1 MLLPVKWDSQVHS
14 KMENR
19 QQISVINS
27 VVKLIQEFNKLPGIG
42 VKTAQR
48 LAFHLIRMPNED
60 SISLANAII
69 EMKNSIITCDVC
81 QNITDINPCNICNN
95 PSRNNKTICVVEEPL
110 DVLAIERT
118 GSYFG
123 LYHVLNGCISPT
135 NGVGPDE
142 LTIKLLL
149 ERLRLKSEKLNDSV
163 EEIILATNSNLEGE
177 ATSMYLQQ
185 LMQPLGYKIT
195 RIARG
200 LPTGAELEYADETTI
215 ARAIEGRYT
224 L

>member
-48 LAFHLIRMPNED
+48 LAFHLIRMPDED
-60 SISLANAII
+60 SITLANAII

-149 ERLRLKSEKLNDSV
+149 ERLRLASEELNDSV

>member
-1 MLLPVKWDSQVHS
+1 MERRQPVSA
-14 KMENR
+14 
-19 QQISVINS
+19 IGS

-42 VKTAQR
+42 IKTAQR
-48 LAFHLIRMPNED
+48 LAFHLIRMPSED
-60 SISLANAII
+60 SSSLANAII
-69 EMKNSIITCDVC
+69 EMKNSIETCTMC
-81 QNITDINPCNICNN
+81 QNITDFSPCNICNN

-135 NGVGPDE
+135 NGIGPDE

-149 ERLRLKSEKLNDSV
+149 ERLRLSSEKANGNI

-215 ARAIEGRYT
+215 AKAMEGRYT

>member
-1 MLLPVKWDSQVHS
+1 MPLLGKWACQGRF
-14 KMENR
+14 KMESR
-19 QQISVINS
+19 REISAIDPVL
-27 VVKLIQEFNKLPGIG
+27 KLIQELNKLPGIG
-42 VKTAQR
+42 IKTAQR
-48 LAFHLIRMPNED
+48 LAFHLIKIPND
-60 SISLANAII
+60 SVSLANAII
-69 EMKNSIITCDVC
+69 EMTNSIKTCIIC
-81 QNITDINPCNICNN
+81 QNITDISPCKICNN

-118 GSYFG
+118 GSYSG

-135 NGVGPDE
+135 NGIGPDE

-149 ERLRLKSEKLNDSV
+149 ERLRLASENPNSTV

-177 ATSMYLQQ
+177 ATSMYLQH
-185 LMQPLGYKIT
+185 LMQPFKYKIT

-200 LPTGAELEYADETTI
+200 LPTGAELEYADEATI
-215 ARAIEGRYT
+215 TKAMEGRYT

>member
-1 MLLPVKWDSQVHS
+1 
-14 KMENR
+14 MENR

-48 LAFHLIRMPNED
+48 LAFHLIRMPDED
-60 SISLANAII
+60 SITLANAII

-149 ERLRLKSEKLNDSV
+149 ERLRLASEKLNDSVV

>member
-1 MLLPVKWDSQVHS
+1 M
-14 KMENR
+14 
-19 QQISVINS
+19 
-27 VVKLIQEFNKLPGIG
+27 
-42 VKTAQR
+42 
-48 LAFHLIRMPNED
+48 
-60 SISLANAII
+60 
-69 EMKNSIITCDVC
+69 
-81 QNITDINPCNICNN
+81 
-95 PSRNNKTICVVEEPL
+95 
-110 DVLAIERT
+110 
-118 GSYFG
+118 
-123 LYHVLNGCISPT
+123 
-135 NGVGPDE
+135 
-142 LTIKLLL
+142 
-149 ERLRLKSEKLNDSV
+149 V

>member
-149 ERLRLKSEKLNDSV
+149 ERLRLASEKLNDSV

>member
-48 LAFHLIRMPNED
+48 LAFHLIRMPDED
-60 SISLANAII
+60 SITLANAII

-149 ERLRLKSEKLNDSV
+149 ERLRLASEELNDSV

-215 ARAIEGRYT
+215 ARAIEARYT

>member
-1 MLLPVKWDSQVHS
+1 
-14 KMENR
+14 MENR

-42 VKTAQR
+42 IKTAQR

-69 EMKNSIITCDVC
+69 EMKNSIISCDVC

-149 ERLRLKSEKLNDSV
+149 ERLRLTSEKLNDSV

>member
-48 LAFHLIRMPNED
+48 LAFHLIRMPDED
-60 SISLANAII
+60 SITLANAII

-149 ERLRLKSEKLNDSV
+149 ERLRLASEKLNDSV

>member
-1 MLLPVKWDSQVHS
+1 MLLLVKWDSQVHS

-42 VKTAQR
+42 IKTAQR

-69 EMKNSIITCDVC
+69 EMKNSIISCDVC

-149 ERLRLKSEKLNDSV
+149 ERLRLTSEKLNDSV

>member
-48 LAFHLIRMPNED
+48 LAIHLIRMPNED

>member
-1 MLLPVKWDSQVHS
+1 
-14 KMENR
+14 MENR

-48 LAFHLIRMPNED
+48 LAFHLIRMPDED
-60 SISLANAII
+60 SITLANAII

-149 ERLRLKSEKLNDSV
+149 ERLRLASEKLNDSV